1 MKSADTHLAWLP
13 CALSHMGN
21 HYRVWRSEH
30 MYAAALHMRL
40 RANSVES
47 EKLSVAI
54 ALMLPSRAFGTGSN
68 CS

>member
-1 MKSADTHLAWLP
+1 
-13 CALSHMGN
+13 
-21 HYRVWRSEH
+21 

-54 ALMLPSRAFGTGSN
+54 ARMLPSRAFGTGSN

>member
-1 MKSADTHLAWLP
+1 
-13 CALSHMGN
+13 
-21 HYRVWRSEH
+21 

-47 EKLSVAI
+47 EKLSVAR
-54 ALMLPSRAFGTGSN
+54 MLPSRAFGTGSN